1 MAAEDQTGHGR
12 TEGTMARRSH
22 CSNRIRE
29 DTWASE
35 EHTQRETRETQNSV
49 RSSKLSLRVPGVPEA
64 IFMLDS
70 KSQNVSVDLLCVSRI
85 YCISLITIT
94 SKEWVSIAS
103 CLHYLPWSLTLDVLH
118 TVIDMAPKTV
128 SSECHSLRHGSMSP
142 LSKFL
147 KFIFL
152 GLLNVCGPNSQ
163 DSLSPQTNTCL
174 YYQKY
179 PPMLFLQKSLHV
191 FLEYPL
197 FLEHS

>member
-118 TVIDMAPKTV
+118 TVIDVAPKTV
-128 SSECHSLRHGSMSP
+128 SSECHSLRHVSSKQVPQIHIPGAPQCVWPQFSRLSFTPDKHLPLLPKVPTHVIPPEIPPCLPRISP
-142 LSKFL
+142 
-147 KFIFL
+147 
-152 GLLNVCGPNSQ
+152 VP
-163 DSLSPQTNTCL
+163 
-174 YYQKY
+174 
-179 PPMLFLQKSLHV
+179 
-191 FLEYPL
+191 
-197 FLEHS
+197 